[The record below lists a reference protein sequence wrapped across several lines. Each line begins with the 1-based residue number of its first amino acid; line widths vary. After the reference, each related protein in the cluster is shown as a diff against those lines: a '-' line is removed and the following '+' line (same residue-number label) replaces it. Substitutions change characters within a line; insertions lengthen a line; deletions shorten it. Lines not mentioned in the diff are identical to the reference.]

1 MEHAFM
7 SADVVSKTELY
18 FCEGT
23 SDKEYVATIVKEGG
37 GWRVV
42 CHYGRRGYSLKTTDK
57 GFYVSLVGAQI
68 QYNKVVIEKTSKG
81 YIVKSVD
88 KSLKEKIVDTLE
100 KKPEGMT
107 DEQIQTH
114 LASERTSSED
124 ERAKALARL
133 KAACAN

>member
-1 MEHAFM
+1 M
-7 SADVVSKTELY
+7 SSPIEKTELY

-23 SDKEYVATIVKEGG
+23 SDKVYIATIVPEGSG
-37 GWRVV
+37 YRVI
-42 CHYGRRGYSLKTTDK
+42 CHYGRRGYPLKTTDK
-57 GFYVSLVGAQI
+57 GYTPHLTSAQI
-68 QYNKVVIEKTSKG
+68 ISGRVVNEKVAKG

-88 KSLKEKIVDTLE
+88 KSLKEKIVEILE

-114 LASERTSSED
+114 LVSERTSSED